1 LPPNLKGIKRVDG
14 SKGRTRRRGDAE
26 ETRRRVL
33 DVVVATVMEIG
44 YYNTS
49 SNEIARRAGVTW
61 GSIQHLFGSREQ
73 LMLDVVNDIGR
84 AAEERISKAVISGET
99 LEERLDDV
107 LNVLGAYY
115 GQDIYIVQMQI
126 LLELSAN
133 PKMSALADR
142 VVDRGGAGIFDRL
155 AGPLLS
161 KALGAAADDH
171 EVVFFAFM
179 TMRSFLIASAITRRI
194 ADLPEGAI
202 LRLMGKSGDLEGADL
217 RGMVVRGLSVMI
229 REELARRKSL
239 AANAGG

>member
-1 LPPNLKGIKRVDG
+1 
-14 SKGRTRRRGDAE
+14 
-26 ETRRRVL
+26 
-33 DVVVATVMEIG
+33 MEIG

-84 AAEERISKAVISGET
+84 AAEERIGSAVIGGES
-99 LEERLDDV
+99 LEERLDNV
-107 LNVLGAYY
+107 LSVLGAYY

-133 PKMSALADR
+133 PKMSALAHR
-142 VVDRGGAGIFDRL
+142 VVDRGGVGIFDRL
-155 AGPLLS
+155 ARPLLA
-161 KALGAAADDH
+161 KALGAAEDDPDAGDP

-179 TMRSFLIASAITRRI
+179 VMRSFLIASAITRRI
-194 ADLPEGAI
+194 ANLPDGAI
-202 LRLMGKSGDLEGADL
+202 LRLMGKSGDIQGADL

-229 REELARRKSL
+229 REELKRRKSL
-239 AANAGG
+239 IVNA